1 MKYFHSILNILIL
14 LASLQLITGCAGS
27 NPYSEFISVEGQI
40 SVRGNEPF
48 TAVILYTAARNYYVL
63 NQRDEDRGDLLTP
76 ATYRVT
82 GQLYLDQ
89 WNGRNFA
96 HLAVSDL
103 VSLDL

>member
-1 MKYFHSILNILIL
+1 MKYFQSILNILIL
-14 LASLQLITGCAGS
+14 AVCLQLFSGCAGS
-27 NPYSEFISVEGQI
+27 DLYSEFMTVEGQI

-63 NQRDEDRGDLLTP
+63 KLKEEDRRELLTP

-82 GQLYLDQ
+82 GELYLGQ